1 MLLHELSREQ
11 QRAFMVL
18 ARQVV
23 AADERLALDEVERL
37 DLLYREMQLPAADA
51 DDPATAGDLNLLFPD
66 AKGRALVVLNLL
78 ALGYGDGAL
87 DERERW
93 AVVRIAHDLR
103 LDDVDVAAM
112 ETWAA
117 RHAALLREAE
127 RFWSAP

>member
-1 MLLHELSREQ
+1 MRLHELSREQ

-23 AADERLALDEVERL
+23 AADERLALGEVERL

-51 DDPATAGDLNLLFPD
+51 DAPAAAGDLTLLFPD
-66 AKGRALVVLNLL
+66 LKSRALVVLNLL
-78 ALGYGDGAL
+78 ALAHGDGAL
-87 DERERW
+87 DDRERW

-112 ETWAA
+112 EAWAA
-117 RHAALLREAE
+117 RHAALLHEAE
-127 RFWSAP
+127 RFWTLP